1 MRLLSF
7 VNPQILAKEGAG
19 DMTSTKKDPVLVVLQ
34 LTGANDYLN
43 TLIPYTNPLYRD
55 NRPQIGIP
63 EDQALPIDDELG
75 FHPSMALFKK
85 LYDEGKVAVIHGIG
99 YENSPR
105 SHFRSMDI
113 WHTCEP
119 DKVGTEGW
127 AGRVIRDLDPKGEN
141 VLKGVNIGQG
151 LPRALA
157 LRGVPVTSVS
167 NLETYGVLNEVPAI
181 SSEAERNEMLG
192 LFSRIYAPTMGT
204 GPVMDYLGQIGRDA
218 LKGADIIKTAPQ
230 KYSSTVEY
238 ADNPIAKSLKSVAQV
253 YLADLGT
260 QVFYTQHGNY
270 DSHFNQLPLHSR
282 LWTELSIGLTNFFDD
297 LKEHDAGDNLI
308 MMLFTE
314 FGRRVRDN
322 GTGTDH
328 GAGGVAFV
336 IGNQV
341 KGGMYGAY
349 PSLKA
354 EDLQQGDLAPNY
366 DFRGFYSTVVEKW
379 LGLDPVPI
387 VGGHFEQLNFI

>member
-1 MRLLSF
+1 VLFEEEWSM
-7 VNPQILAKEGAG
+7 A
-19 DMTSTKKDPVLVVLQ
+19 TTKKDPVLVVLQ

-43 TLIPYTNPLYRD
+43 TIVPYTNPHYRD
-55 NRPQIGIP
+55 ARPRVGIA
-63 EDQALPIDDELG
+63 EDEVLPIDDELG
-75 FHPSMALFKK
+75 FNPHMGPVKQLF
-85 LYDEGKVAVIHGIG
+85 DDGKVAVVHGIG

-119 DKVGTEGW
+119 DIVGTEGW
-127 AGRVIRDLDPKGEN
+127 AGKVIRDLDPTGEN
-141 VLKGVNIGQG
+141 VLKGVNFGQG

-157 LRGVPVTSVS
+157 LRGTPITSLS
-167 NLETYGVLNEVPAI
+167 NLDSYGVLSNVPGVGD
-181 SSEAERNEMLG
+181 ERDQILERFARMY
-192 LFSRIYAPTMGT
+192 SPAVGT
-204 GPVMDYLGQIGRDA
+204 GVVMDYLGQTGRDA
-218 LKGADIIKTAPQ
+218 LRGADIIKTAPQ
-230 KYSSTVEY
+230 KYSSTIEY
-238 ADNPIAKSLKSVAQV
+238 AETPISTALRDVARV

-260 QVFYTQHGNY
+260 QVFYTQHGSF
-270 DSHFNQLPLHSR
+270 DTHFNQPPLHIK
-282 LWTELSIGLTNFFDD
+282 LWTDVSRAIGDFFDD

-314 FGRRVRDN
+314 FGRRVQDN

-341 KGGMYGAY
+341 KGGMYSTY
-349 PSLKA
+349 PSVRP
-354 EDLQQGDLAPNY
+354 EDLTQGDLAPNY
-366 DFRGFYSTVVEKW
+366 DFRGFYSTVVERW

-387 VGGHFEQLNFI
+387 VGGKFEQLDFV